1 MQAVP
6 QLSNIRQVS
15 DGWIKKYVLAYTM
28 PDGSTYEYESAS
40 RKSLEAYR
48 AELEGNA
55 AGRACAADA
64 VCIVP
69 QTATGELLLIREF
82 RYPLNSWCIAFPAGL
97 MEPGED
103 LATCVD
109 RELREETGYALR
121 ADADA
126 PALDPLPQAGYSS
139 TGLTDETVHVVFAQ
153 VEKVADA
160 QPEPAEFIEPFLLPI
175 ATSPVSSRRTK
186 PHRHPRPTR
195 AGSLRPPTL
204 VGRDALGFLVQPE
217 KQLGLRVDVQL
228 AVQVAHVRLHRGLAH
243 HQLLGDVGRTVVLR
257 QQHEYLALAR
267 RQVEAGGD
275 GGATLFEPRANRF
288 GRGGLARFPPR
299 RLPLHDQKRQSPSRR
314 ERRQHDHHR
323 QARVQRRGQGRMK
336 PDEQGPDGYHEGE
349 RAQQRRGRVPLTRA
363 LRNRNGVIMT

>member
-175 ATSPVSSRRTK
+175 AARPPVSSRRTET
-186 PHRHPRPTR
+186 PDRHPRPTSCWKPSP
-195 AGSLRPPTL
+195 A
-204 VGRDALGFLVQPE
+204 DAQSVVMLWASSSRPE

-288 GRGGLARFPPR
+288 GPR
-299 RLPLHDQKRQSPSRR
+299 RPRPLPAASP
-314 ERRQHDHHR
+314 
-323 QARVQRRGQGRMK
+323 A
-336 PDEQGPDGYHEGE
+336 
-349 RAQQRRGRVPLTRA
+349 AA
-363 LRNRNGVIMT
+363 

>member
-109 RELREETGYALR
+109 RELREETGYA
-121 ADADA
+121 
-126 PALDPLPQAGYSS
+126 S

-175 ATSPVSSRRTK
+175 ADV
-186 PHRHPRPTR
+186 PRFLAENETPIGTR
-195 AGSLRPPTL
+195 AQL
-204 VGRDALGFLVQPE
+204 VLEAF
-217 KQLGLRVDVQL
+217 
-228 AVQVAHVRLHRGLAH
+228 
-243 HQLLGDVGRTVVLR
+243 
-257 QQHEYLALAR
+257 AR
-267 RQVEAGGD
+267 R
-275 GGATLFEPRANRF
+275 R
-288 GRGGLARFPPR
+288 
-299 RLPLHDQKRQSPSRR
+299 
-314 ERRQHDHHR
+314 
-323 QARVQRRGQGRMK
+323 
-336 PDEQGPDGYHEGE
+336 
-349 RAQQRRGRVPLTRA
+349 
-363 LRNRNGVIMT
+363 

>member
-121 ADADA
+121 ADAEKYKAEAAQARKDA
-126 PALDPLPQAGYSS
+126 DERVAAVQFDGKLDAAITAAHGRSAKAIRALLDVDTLKGSDKQDEAITAALAALQKDSGYLFESGETPPPYAAGTGS
-139 TGLTDETVHVVFAQ
+139 TALHG
-153 VEKVADA
+153 ADA
-160 QPEPAEFIEPFLLPI
+160 DTAMRQAMGLPI
-175 ATSPVSSRRTK
+175 
-186 PHRHPRPTR
+186 
-195 AGSLRPPTL
+195 
-204 VGRDALGFLVQPE
+204 D
-217 KQLGLRVDVQL
+217 D
-228 AVQVAHVRLHRGLAH
+228 
-243 HQLLGDVGRTVVLR
+243 
-257 QQHEYLALAR
+257 
-267 RQVEAGGD
+267 
-275 GGATLFEPRANRF
+275 
-288 GRGGLARFPPR
+288 
-299 RLPLHDQKRQSPSRR
+299 
-314 ERRQHDHHR
+314 
-323 QARVQRRGQGRMK
+323 
-336 PDEQGPDGYHEGE
+336 
-349 RAQQRRGRVPLTRA
+349 
-363 LRNRNGVIMT
+363 

>member
-97 MEPGED
+97 IDPGED
-103 LATCVD
+103 PAESID
-109 RELREETGYALR
+109 RELREETGFALR
-121 ADADA
+121 RD
-126 PALDPLPQAGYSS
+126 LDEPLELLPQVGYSS
-139 TGLTDETVHVVFAQ
+139 AGFTDETIQVAFAQ

-160 QPEPAEFIEPFLLPI
+160 APEEAELIVPFEVAI
-175 ATSPVSSRRTK
+175 DDI
-186 PHRHPRPTR
+186 PRFLSENTIPLSTR
-195 AGSLRPPTL
+195 AQLILDGFARH
-204 VGRDALGFLVQPE
+204 RD
-217 KQLGLRVDVQL
+217 
-228 AVQVAHVRLHRGLAH
+228 
-243 HQLLGDVGRTVVLR
+243 
-257 QQHEYLALAR
+257 
-267 RQVEAGGD
+267 
-275 GGATLFEPRANRF
+275 
-288 GRGGLARFPPR
+288 
-299 RLPLHDQKRQSPSRR
+299 
-314 ERRQHDHHR
+314 
-323 QARVQRRGQGRMK
+323 
-336 PDEQGPDGYHEGE
+336 
-349 RAQQRRGRVPLTRA
+349 
-363 LRNRNGVIMT
+363 RNA

>member
-139 TGLTDETVHVVFAQ
+139 TGLTDETVHVVF
-153 VEKVADA
+153 
-160 QPEPAEFIEPFLLPI
+160 PRWRRWPTRSLSRRSSSSRSCCPSP
-175 ATSPVSSRRTK
+175 TSPVSSRRTK
-186 PHRHPRPTR
+186 PPSAP
-195 AGSLRPPTL
+195 APNSCWKPSPA
-204 VGRDALGFLVQPE
+204 DA
-217 KQLGLRVDVQL
+217 
-228 AVQVAHVRLHRGLAH
+228 
-243 HQLLGDVGRTVVLR
+243 
-257 QQHEYLALAR
+257 
-267 RQVEAGGD
+267 
-275 GGATLFEPRANRF
+275 
-288 GRGGLARFPPR
+288 
-299 RLPLHDQKRQSPSRR
+299 SRS
-314 ERRQHDHHR
+314 
-323 QARVQRRGQGRMK
+323 
-336 PDEQGPDGYHEGE
+336 
-349 RAQQRRGRVPLTRA
+349 
-363 LRNRNGVIMT
+363 

>member
-126 PALDPLPQAGYSS
+126 PALDPLRKRATRPPVSPTKPCTSCSPRWRRWPTRSLSRRSS
-139 TGLTDETVHVVFAQ
+139 SSRSCC
-153 VEKVADA
+153 
-160 QPEPAEFIEPFLLPI
+160 PSP
-175 ATSPVSSRRTK
+175 TSPVSSRRTK
-186 PHRHPRPTR
+186 PPSAP
-195 AGSLRPPTL
+195 APNSCWKPSPA
-204 VGRDALGFLVQPE
+204 DA
-217 KQLGLRVDVQL
+217 
-228 AVQVAHVRLHRGLAH
+228 
-243 HQLLGDVGRTVVLR
+243 
-257 QQHEYLALAR
+257 
-267 RQVEAGGD
+267 
-275 GGATLFEPRANRF
+275 
-288 GRGGLARFPPR
+288 
-299 RLPLHDQKRQSPSRR
+299 SRS
-314 ERRQHDHHR
+314 
-323 QARVQRRGQGRMK
+323 
-336 PDEQGPDGYHEGE
+336 
-349 RAQQRRGRVPLTRA
+349 
-363 LRNRNGVIMT
+363 

>member
-15 DGWIKKYVLAYTM
+15 DGWIKKYMLAYTM

-55 AGRACAADA
+55 VGRACAADA

-121 ADADA
+121 AYADADA

-175 ATSPVSSRRTK
+175 ADVPRFLAEN
-186 PHRHPRPTR
+186 PHRHPRPAR
-195 AGSLRPPTL
+195 AGSLRPPPL
-204 VGRDALGFLVQPE
+204 AEPGSGLQQAARPPKPGWSLGPA
-217 KQLGLRVDVQL
+217 GPP
-228 AVQVAHVRLHRGLAH
+228 
-243 HQLLGDVGRTVVLR
+243 
-257 QQHEYLALAR
+257 AR
-267 RQVEAGGD
+267 RG
-275 GGATLFEPRANRF
+275 
-288 GRGGLARFPPR
+288 
-299 RLPLHDQKRQSPSRR
+299 PSR
-314 ERRQHDHHR
+314 
-323 QARVQRRGQGRMK
+323 
-336 PDEQGPDGYHEGE
+336 
-349 RAQQRRGRVPLTRA
+349 
-363 LRNRNGVIMT
+363 

>member
-121 ADADA
+121 AYADADA
-126 PALDPLPQAGYSS
+126 PALD
-139 TGLTDETVHVVFAQ
+139 
-153 VEKVADA
+153 
-160 QPEPAEFIEPFLLPI
+160 
-175 ATSPVSSRRTK
+175 
-186 PHRHPRPTR
+186 
-195 AGSLRPPTL
+195 
-204 VGRDALGFLVQPE
+204 
-217 KQLGLRVDVQL
+217 
-228 AVQVAHVRLHRGLAH
+228 
-243 HQLLGDVGRTVVLR
+243 
-257 QQHEYLALAR
+257 
-267 RQVEAGGD
+267 
-275 GGATLFEPRANRF
+275 
-288 GRGGLARFPPR
+288 
-299 RLPLHDQKRQSPSRR
+299 
-314 ERRQHDHHR
+314 
-323 QARVQRRGQGRMK
+323 
-336 PDEQGPDGYHEGE
+336 
-349 RAQQRRGRVPLTRA
+349 
-363 LRNRNGVIMT
+363 